1 MSAVTTAAERA
12 NPGVLPQ
19 PLFNICLAAIVVG
32 IVSFIGGVASDPQTA
47 WLAFDSNFIFF
58 TMMSA
63 GGLVLTAIYSIVGAH
78 WPGPYRRFAESLA
91 AFLPFAAILGIV
103 GMFGGEYI
111 FDWQANGAMHGKEA
125 WLNTT
130 RFYATDIG
138 LRLLLAGLAFV
149 MLKASARPTL
159 RNLAENGEG
168 FAKKMA
174 QSWTAGWKGDEE
186 EREASKKK
194 TAFIAPFIGM
204 TYGIGFAFFSFDQVM
219 SMEQAWFSNL
229 FGNFVC
235 WGGILSAVAACALSG
250 VLSRNEDGFQ
260 GEITEDRMHDI
271 GKMMFAFSIF
281 WMYLFWSQYL
291 VIYYGN
297 LPEETYFIR
306 DRLGDQF
313 MVDKGYSAAAFAKS
327 WQTWDFEWAR
337 LQTGY
342 GWLSMV
348 VWACNWLIPF
358 WVLLGQRPKKT
369 PWIAGPVA
377 AILLLGLWLERNLLI
392 WPSVVKGDMMAPFGM
407 IQIGIALGFL
417 GGFLGV
423 VLYYSRVFPTVAV
436 SVKED

>member
-1 MSAVTTAAERA
+1 
-12 NPGVLPQ
+12 
-19 PLFNICLAAIVVG
+19 
-32 IVSFIGGVASDPQTA
+32 
-47 WLAFDSNFIFF
+47 
-58 TMMSA
+58 
-63 GGLVLTAIYSIVGAH
+63 
-78 WPGPYRRFAESLA
+78 
-91 AFLPFAAILGIV
+91 
-103 GMFGGEYI
+103 
-111 FDWQANGAMHGKEA
+111 
-125 WLNTT
+125 
-130 RFYATDIG
+130 
-138 LRLLLAGLAFV
+138 
-149 MLKASARPTL
+149 
-159 RNLAENGEG
+159 
-168 FAKKMA
+168 
-174 QSWTAGWKGDEE
+174 
-186 EREASKKK
+186 
-194 TAFIAPFIGM
+194 
-204 TYGIGFAFFSFDQVM
+204 
-219 SMEQAWFSNL
+219 
-229 FGNFVC
+229 
-235 WGGILSAVAACALSG
+235 
-250 VLSRNEDGFQ
+250 
-260 GEITEDRMHDI
+260 
-271 GKMMFAFSIF
+271 MMFAFSIF

>member
-1 MSAVTTAAERA
+1 
-12 NPGVLPQ
+12 
-19 PLFNICLAAIVVG
+19 
-32 IVSFIGGVASDPQTA
+32 
-47 WLAFDSNFIFF
+47 
-58 TMMSA
+58 
-63 GGLVLTAIYSIVGAH
+63 
-78 WPGPYRRFAESLA
+78 
-91 AFLPFAAILGIV
+91 
-103 GMFGGEYI
+103 
-111 FDWQANGAMHGKEA
+111 
-125 WLNTT
+125 
-130 RFYATDIG
+130 
-138 LRLLLAGLAFV
+138 

-174 QSWTAGWKGDEE
+174 ESWTAGWKGDEE
-186 EREASKKK
+186 ERVASKAR
-194 TAFIAPFIGM
+194 TAFIAPFIAL

-235 WGGILSAVAACALSG
+235 WGGILSAVAACAFSG
-250 VLSRNEDGFQ
+250 VLSKDSAGFE
-260 GEITEDRMHDI
+260 GEINESRMHDI
-271 GKMMFAFSIF
+271 GKLMFAFSIF

-313 MVDKGYSAAAFAKS
+313 MIDKGYSAAAFAKS
-327 WQTWDFEWAR
+327 WSTWDFEWAR

-348 VWACNWLIPF
+348 VWACVWLVPF

-377 AILLLGLWLERNLLI
+377 LTLLVGLWLERNLLI
-392 WPSVVKGDMMAPFGM
+392 WPSVVKGDMLAPFGM
-407 IQIGIALGFL
+407 IQFGIAAGFI
-417 GGFLGV
+417 GAFLGV
-423 VLYYSRVFPTVAV
+423 VIYYSRVFPTVAV
-436 SVKED
+436 AVQDD